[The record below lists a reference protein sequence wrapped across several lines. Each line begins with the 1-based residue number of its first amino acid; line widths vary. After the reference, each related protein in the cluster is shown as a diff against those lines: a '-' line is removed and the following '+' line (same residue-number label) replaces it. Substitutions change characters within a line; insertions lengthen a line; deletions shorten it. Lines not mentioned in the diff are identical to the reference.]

1 MTRLLILFL
10 FLFSSITFAQEKKLS
25 KVSLQ
30 LHWKY
35 QFEFAGFIAAREKG
49 FYKDAGLDLELKEY
63 ELGQNIIKDV
73 SLGKSNYG
81 IYNSNILVE
90 YIKKEPIQLIS
101 SYFKR
106 SALVLI
112 TKPDIKYPKDLIG
125 KKIMAAGKNDFDLNF
140 NYIFS
145 LQKIKI
151 DDLHLIPH
159 SFDVKDFAED
169 KVDAM
174 TAFISDQPY
183 KLDKLNIKYNIINPS
198 EYGLFNLQL
207 ELFTSDKE
215 ASLNRDR
222 TEAFKKASL
231 RGWQYALNNPEE
243 IIEIILKKYN
253 TQNLSKEFLEN
264 EAIYTERL
272 ILPKMYEIGSIDEM
286 FLFKQIDILYSEKTF
301 NLEEKKQLIND
312 FTFCSKDD
320 LELRQSEKNHQLLK
334 KIMPFLV
341 IILIVFIIRQLLL
354 KKYNKKLKKE
364 VDDKTLEY
372 KKKNQEL
379 INANQN
385 FFDLLNTA
393 IEAIAIFD
401 ENDKLVKLNNSGKV
415 MFNYYFKKKS
425 QNKMILDFIPE
436 DFISEIKYKLN
447 NKVFEPFETNLLRS
461 DKTIFPALIAVK
473 TILIENKNNTIITVV
488 DLTQIK
494 LQDQFLQQQA
504 KLAQM
509 GELLSMIAHQWR
521 QPLTAISAASE
532 NLKLKNLLNK
542 IDNNTIDIA
551 TNDIN
556 KYTNYLSNTI
566 NDFKNFYKTNKSIE
580 KTSLNEMLEKS
591 LNIIEDAIYFKNI
604 KIIKNLNSISPIN
617 TYKSE
622 VTQVILSLL
631 QNAEDILIEKQIV
644 NPFIKIKTFEDKKYL
659 YLQVIDNGGGIPE
672 NILDKIFD
680 PYFSTKH
687 EKNGT
692 GLGLYFA
699 KSIIE
704 NNCNAL
710 LTAKSNGQEAVF
722 TIIFN
727 K

>member
-1 MTRLLILFL
+1 MTKLLILFL
-10 FLFSSITFAQEKKLS
+10 FLFSSSTFAQEKKLS

-49 FYKDAGLDLELKEY
+49 FYKDAGLDLDLKEY
-63 ELGQNIIKDV
+63 ELGQDIIKDV

-159 SFDVKDFAED
+159 SFDVKDFAEN

-183 KLDKLNIKYNIINPS
+183 KLDKLNIKYNLIDPS
-198 EYGLFNLQL
+198 NYGLFNLQL

-215 ASLNRDR
+215 ASLHRDR

-231 RGWQYALNNPEE
+231 RGWEYALNNPEE

-301 NLEEKKQLIND
+301 TLEEKKQLIND

-320 LELRQSEKNHQLLK
+320 LALKQSEKNNQLLK
-334 KIMPFLV
+334 NIMPFLV

-354 KKYNKKLKKE
+354 KKYNQKLKKE

-436 DFISEIKYKLN
+436 DFIPEIKDKLN
-447 NKVFEPFETNLLRS
+447 NKVFEPFEINLLRS

-473 TILIENKNNTIITVV
+473 TIIIENKNNTIITVV

-580 KTSLNEMLEKS
+580 KTTLNEMLEKS

-631 QNAEDILIEKQIV
+631 QNAEDVLIEKQIV

-710 LTAKSNGQEAVF
+710 LTAKSNGQKAVF

>member
-1 MTRLLILFL
+1 
-10 FLFSSITFAQEKKLS
+10 
-25 KVSLQ
+25 
-30 LHWKY
+30 
-35 QFEFAGFIAAREKG
+35 
-49 FYKDAGLDLELKEY
+49 
-63 ELGQNIIKDV
+63 
-73 SLGKSNYG
+73 
-81 IYNSNILVE
+81 
-90 YIKKEPIQLIS
+90 
-101 SYFKR
+101 
-106 SALVLI
+106 
-112 TKPDIKYPKDLIG
+112 
-125 KKIMAAGKNDFDLNF
+125 MAAGKNDFDLNF

-159 SFDVKDFAED
+159 SFDVKDFAEN

-183 KLDKLNIKYNIINPS
+183 KLDKLNIKYNLIDPS
-198 EYGLFNLQL
+198 NYGLFNLQL

-215 ASLNRDR
+215 ASLHRDR

-231 RGWQYALNNPEE
+231 RGWEYALNNPEE

-301 NLEEKKQLIND
+301 TLEEKKQLIND

-320 LELRQSEKNHQLLK
+320 LALKQSEKNNQLLK
-334 KIMPFLV
+334 NIMPFLV

-354 KKYNKKLKKE
+354 KKYNQKLKKE

-436 DFISEIKYKLN
+436 DFIPEIKDKLN
-447 NKVFEPFETNLLRS
+447 NKVFEPFEINLLRS

-473 TILIENKNNTIITVV
+473 TIIIENKNNTIITVV

-580 KTSLNEMLEKS
+580 KTTLNEMLEKS

-631 QNAEDILIEKQIV
+631 QNAEDVLIEKQIV

-710 LTAKSNGQEAVF
+710 LTAKSNGQKAVF

>member
-1 MTRLLILFL
+1 MTKLLILFL
-10 FLFSSITFAQEKKLS
+10 FLFSSSTFAQEKKLS

-49 FYKDAGLDLELKEY
+49 FYKDAGLDLDLKEY
-63 ELGQNIIKDV
+63 ELGQDIIKDV

-159 SFDVKDFAED
+159 SFDVKDFAEN

-183 KLDKLNIKYNIINPS
+183 KLDKLNIKYNLIDPS
-198 EYGLFNLQL
+198 NYGLFNLQL

-215 ASLNRDR
+215 ASLHRDR

-231 RGWQYALNNPEE
+231 RGWEYALNNPEE

-301 NLEEKKQLIND
+301 TLEEKKQLIND

-320 LELRQSEKNHQLLK
+320 LALKQSEKNNQLLK
-334 KIMPFLV
+334 NIMPFLV

-354 KKYNKKLKKE
+354 KKYNQKLKKE

-436 DFISEIKYKLN
+436 DFIPEIKDKLN
-447 NKVFEPFETNLLRS
+447 NKVFEPFEINLLRS

-473 TILIENKNNTIITVV
+473 TIIIENKNNTIITVV

-580 KTSLNEMLEKS
+580 KTTLNEMLEKS

-631 QNAEDILIEKQIV
+631 QNAEDVLIEKQIV

>member
-49 FYKDAGLDLELKEY
+49 FYKDAGLNVELKEY
-63 ELGQNIIKDV
+63 EFGQNIIKDV

-215 ASLNRDR
+215 ASLHRDR

-436 DFISEIKYKLN
+436 DFIPEIKDKLN

-580 KTSLNEMLEKS
+580 KTTLNEMLEKS

-631 QNAEDILIEKQIV
+631 QNAEDVLIEKQIV

>member
-10 FLFSSITFAQEKKLS
+10 FLFSSNTFAQEKKLS

-49 FYKDAGLDLELKEY
+49 FYKDAGLNVELKEY
-63 ELGQNIIKDV
+63 EFGQNIIKDV

-215 ASLNRDR
+215 ASLHRDR

-436 DFISEIKYKLN
+436 DFIPEIKDKLN

>member
-10 FLFSSITFAQEKKLS
+10 FLFSSNTFAQEKKLS

-49 FYKDAGLDLELKEY
+49 FYKDAGLNVELKEY
-63 ELGQNIIKDV
+63 EFGQNIIKDV
-73 SLGKSNYG
+73 SSGKSNYG

-215 ASLNRDR
+215 ASLHRDR

-436 DFISEIKYKLN
+436 DFISEIKDKLN